1 MRHLPKYLKMLLM
14 DYSLTKSSHQ
24 SAASTCCAWYQVCQ
38 GIAVTST
45 FQHSWWSCRRQ
56 NWNSDVQ
63 IRHC

>member
-14 DYSLTKSSHQ
+14 DCSLTKRLSPKSC
-24 SAASTCCAWYQVCQ
+24 SDMLYLYQVCQ

-63 IRHC
+63 IWHC